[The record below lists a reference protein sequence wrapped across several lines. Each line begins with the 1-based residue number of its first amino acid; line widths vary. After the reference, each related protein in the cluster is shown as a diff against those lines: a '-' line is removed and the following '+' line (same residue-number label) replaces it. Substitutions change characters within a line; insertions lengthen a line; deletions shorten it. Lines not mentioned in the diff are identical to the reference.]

1 MDRSDRIVPNTSSYA
16 GLSSNLSSSS
26 SPGPSSSILATALG
40 TAWLLLAA
48 TASQAQEAQ
57 DEQSTGGRNEL
68 PSLDGSGNNRA
79 LPTQGAAGTPYRRLG
94 ESAYADGIGQPAD
107 GPNARYL
114 SNRIFADRAQNLFSE
129 NGVTQWA
136 WT

>member
-94 ESAYADGIGQPAD
+94 ESAYADG
-107 GPNARYL
+107 PNARYL